1 MQGAVM
7 NAKNFFILNKRVL
20 ILVLTGLLMLES
32 VISLVISQR
41 FARPEGQRLPA
52 YDEAT
57 LGLWIDQVK
66 KAGGYKVVLIGDSVI
81 HGHAVESSFETL
93 PAYVARELRERLP
106 GREIRVF
113 NLGMAGAAPADVYFL
128 LDALLEGA
136 GVNLVIYNINVSW
149 FAPRENTLEHTS
161 LLKLKDTPPD
171 FDLQSLGIQTA
182 PTATPAENWL
192 YRHVLSRWKLY
203 RYRILL
209 NYWLFGK
216 PLRDK
221 LEEAQ
226 TDSRLLL
233 PFAEDRLPEVVEERS
248 PWWEKEWEGKLDPA
262 SGRIGTVS
270 LDDGNRQWIFYRK
283 LLDLIKDKSI
293 PAVFFVTPH
302 NYELLDRYDMVD
314 RRAYAKNLSAI
325 AGAAG
330 ASGVP
335 VLDYDSALSG
345 RDFSDIVH
353 PLPEGNRLLARL
365 LVQDLVEKGI
375 IKR

>member
-1 MQGAVM
+1 M
-7 NAKNFFILNKRVL
+7 NAKIFFILNKRVFIL
-20 ILVLTGLLMLES
+20 ILIGLLSLEG

-57 LGLWIDQVK
+57 LGLWVDQVK
-66 KAGGYKVVLIGDSVI
+66 KAGGYKVVLIGDSVV

-106 GREIRVF
+106 GREVRVF

-128 LDALLEGA
+128 LDALEGA

-149 FAPRENTLEHTS
+149 FAPRENTLEHPS
-161 LLKLKDTPPD
+161 LLKLKDSPSD
-171 FDLQSLGIQTA
+171 FDLQSMGIQPDT
-182 PTATPAENWL
+182 PTATPVESWL
-192 YRHVLSRWKLY
+192 YGHVLSRWKLY

-221 LEEAQ
+221 LAEAQ
-226 TDSRLLL
+226 TDPRLLL
-233 PFAEDRLPEVVEERS
+233 PFAEDRLPDILEERS
-248 PWWEKEWEGKLDPA
+248 PWWEKDWDGRLDPTN
-262 SGRIGTVS
+262 GRIGTIS
-270 LDDGNRQWIFYRK
+270 LDDSNQQWIFYRK
-283 LLDLIKDKSI
+283 LLDLIKEKNI
-293 PAVFFVTPH
+293 PSVFFVTPH

-314 RRAYAKNLSAI
+314 RQAYAKNLSAI
-325 AGAAG
+325 AGATE

-335 VLDYDSALSG
+335 VLDCDSALPG
-345 RDFSDIVH
+345 RAFSDIVH

-365 LVQDLVEKGI
+365 LVRDLAEKGI